1 MAMPLPDTSGEREQA
16 ASQLAAC
23 VRLCTM
29 HLRRKTGVE
38 SRLGDLA
45 LSLASLLYSKIVY
58 SSRPRTHMVAWE
70 DQRILVTGGCG
81 FIGSF
86 IAEEL
91 LHRGADVTVA
101 DNFSRGNVENI
112 SHIEDK
118 LEIRPVDLTTHKGCI
133 KATENVD
140 HVFHLAA
147 SVGGIHYI
155 QRENVHGLT
164 PSVLMNQHMLE
175 AARINDVDRFMLAS
189 SACIYRQQHDGLNR
203 FSEDQAIP
211 ANPHSTYGW
220 AKILGEVACDAYHTD
235 TKSDTGAV
243 RIFNCYGPRESLDP
257 DSSHVI
263 PSLCRKAIEAEDG
276 DSIELFGDGT
286 QERGFI
292 YVTDLAE
299 GMIQAM
305 EDKTDGEPINL
316 GNGDEVVSINELA
329 EMIIDISG
337 KNLEIEYDLSK
348 PTGTDKYAIDDTKMK
363 DELNWEPSV
372 SLEEGLRNVYEW
384 AEAEL
389 GGAKQNVV
397 ADGGNK

>member
-1 MAMPLPDTSGEREQA
+1 
-16 ASQLAAC
+16 
-23 VRLCTM
+23 
-29 HLRRKTGVE
+29 
-38 SRLGDLA
+38 
-45 LSLASLLYSKIVY
+45 
-58 SSRPRTHMVAWE
+58 MVDWNG
-70 DQRILVTGGCG
+70 QRVLVTGGAG

-86 IAEEL
+86 LTEEL
-91 LHRGADVTVA
+91 LDRGADVIVA
-101 DNFSRGNVENI
+101 DNFSRGDFEKI
-112 SHIEDK
+112 THLEDEI
-118 LEIRPVDLTTHKGCI
+118 EIRPVDLTTHKGCI
-133 KATENVD
+133 EATENVD

-164 PSVLMNQHMLE
+164 PSVLMNQHLLE
-175 AARINDVDRFMLAS
+175 AARINDVNRFMLAS
-189 SACIYRQQHDGLNR
+189 SACIYRQQHDDLNR

-220 AKILGEVACDAYHTD
+220 AKVLGEVACDAYHTD
-235 TKSDTGAV
+235 TDIDTGAV
-243 RIFNCYGPRESLDP
+243 RIFNCYGPQESLNP
-257 DSSHVI
+257 DRSHVI

-299 GMIQAM
+299 GMIRAM
-305 EDKTDGEPINL
+305 EKKTDGEPINL

-329 EMIIDISG
+329 EEIINISG
-337 KNLEIEYDLSK
+337 KDLSIEHDLSK

-363 DELNWEPSV
+363 DELDWEPSV
-372 SLEEGLRNVYEW
+372 SFEQGLREVYEW

-389 GGAKQNVV
+389 EGSKQEAV
-397 ADGGNK
+397 ADGGNE

>member
-1 MAMPLPDTSGEREQA
+1 MITLENQT
-16 ASQLAAC
+16 
-23 VRLCTM
+23 T
-29 HLRRKTGVE
+29 
-38 SRLGDLA
+38 
-45 LSLASLLYSKIVY
+45 
-58 SSRPRTHMVAWE
+58 
-70 DQRILVTGGCG
+70 LVTGGAG

-86 IAEEL
+86 LVEEL
-91 LHRGADVTVA
+91 LDCGADVIVA
-101 DNFSRGNVENI
+101 DNFSRGDFEKI
-112 SHIEDK
+112 EHIKND

-133 KATENVD
+133 EATEDVD
-140 HVFHLAA
+140 HAFHLAA

-175 AARINDVDRFMLAS
+175 AARINDIDRFMFAS
-189 SACIYRQQHDGLNR
+189 SACIYRQRHDDLNR
-203 FSEDQAIP
+203 FSEEQAIP

-220 AKILGEVACDAYHTD
+220 AKILGEVACDAYHED
-235 TKSDTGAV
+235 TNVDTGAV

-292 YVTDLAE
+292 YVTDLVE

-305 EDKTDGEPINL
+305 EHKTDSEPINL

-329 EMIIDISG
+329 ETIIDISG
-337 KNLEIEYDLSK
+337 KDLSIEHNLSK
-348 PTGTDKYAIDDTKMK
+348 PTGTDKYAIDDAKMK
-363 DELNWEPSV
+363 DELGWEPSV
-372 SLEEGLRNVYEW
+372 SLEDGLQNVYEW
-384 AEAEL
+384 AQQEL
-389 GGAKQNVV
+389 KDTKQAAV
-397 ADGGNK
+397 ADVGTE